1 MSTVPAIAE
10 RSSLSPAMT
19 VVAGVAFGGAVGGM
33 MLEPNAAF
41 ISSYFLSEDTPV
53 LLFFGVFFVAL
64 VAWLR
69 NDLRSLAPSALAPR
83 HPRRIVAI
91 TLIVVCGVVWMGSHL
106 VYRSYG
112 LSLDEFMADFDAR
125 IIATG
130 RLLASVA
137 PDWRAYVPAL
147 QPIFRL
153 EVADNAYWIS
163 SYLPMNAAIRA
174 PFVLLGEPALQGVVL
189 AAISLLALFGVAR
202 RLWPERPDAAV
213 VGVVLL
219 ACSSQFLITAM
230 TPYAMTAHLALN
242 TIWLWLFLRDSR
254 AGHVMAGGVAF
265 VACGLHQVVF
275 HPLFAAPF
283 VLSLALA
290 RRWTLTAYYTGVY
303 AVAGLFWILYWSL
316 VLRAAHAPMAEAAD
330 GGVLQFVHRV
340 AYMVDLNAGSFVQL
354 GLNVLRFVAWQSPLL
369 IPLAAV
375 GLTAGREGNRT
386 IVALA
391 GGIALTL
398 TAVLVLMPFQGHGWG
413 YRYLH
418 GLLGSFSLI
427 AAQGWIYVTDR
438 GVQESRKAAGA
449 LVASVLVSVL
459 VLLPWRLVQVDAL
472 VKPYATAHEAIDHAD
487 ADVVIVDPTD
497 IWYGEDLARN
507 DPLLT
512 ARPKVLSLPR
522 LDETRLAALCR
533 RYDVAI
539 FDRDDARQFG
549 IPIFESPQQMTDRDR
564 QLRDLA
570 QSWGCGR
577 RLAAAAARK

>member
-1 MSTVPAIAE
+1 
-10 RSSLSPAMT
+10 
-19 VVAGVAFGGAVGGM
+19 
-33 MLEPNAAF
+33 
-41 ISSYFLSEDTPV
+41 
-53 LLFFGVFFVAL
+53 
-64 VAWLR
+64 
-69 NDLRSLAPSALAPR
+69 
-83 HPRRIVAI
+83 
-91 TLIVVCGVVWMGSHL
+91 
-106 VYRSYG
+106 
-112 LSLDEFMADFDAR
+112 MADFDAR

-189 AAISLLALFGVAR
+189 AAISLLALFGIAR

-290 RRWTLTAYYTGVY
+290 RRWTLAAYYTGVY
-303 AVAGLFWILYWSL
+303 AAAGLFWILYWSL

-330 GGVLQFVHRV
+330 GGILQFVHRV
-340 AYMVDLNAGSFVQL
+340 VHMVDLNAGSFAQL

-386 IVALA
+386 IVALV

-438 GVQESRKAAGA
+438 GV
-449 LVASVLVSVL
+449 
-459 VLLPWRLVQVDAL
+459 
-472 VKPYATAHEAIDHAD
+472 
-487 ADVVIVDPTD
+487 
-497 IWYGEDLARN
+497 
-507 DPLLT
+507 
-512 ARPKVLSLPR
+512 
-522 LDETRLAALCR
+522 
-533 RYDVAI
+533 
-539 FDRDDARQFG
+539 
-549 IPIFESPQQMTDRDR
+549 
-564 QLRDLA
+564 
-570 QSWGCGR
+570 
-577 RLAAAAARK
+577 